1 MAIENGILKP
11 SGVIQLR
18 GGTAAVLASVNP
30 VLSER
35 EIMIETDTGKI
46 KVGTDGLTAWNSL
59 PYVGGNGSETWTFEL
74 EDGTTATRQV
84 SAWTSGA

>member
-11 SGVIQLR
+11 IGVIQLR
-18 GGTAAVLASVNP
+18 GGTAAVLANVNP
-30 VLSER
+30 VLNKR
-35 EIMIETDTGKI
+35 EIVVETDTGKI

-74 EDGTTATRQV
+74 EDGSTVTRQV
-84 SAWTSGA
+84 SSWTSGA